1 VYEPLR
7 QRTIQ
12 LVRQSVDALLKGKQ
26 RVSLSTIAL
35 KSKALDPDHRGIS
48 ESALLDNQEARTYYE
63 QHRSWHSGR
72 QKHTKPP
79 RPAPPASPGL
89 VKPGRNEQRVRQRY
103 LRMGKETLTE
113 RLIAAERTMAE
124 QRERWL
130 SQQDEALTWRMR
142 AEAAEAQLQELQQ
155 RDLRRKEE

>member
-1 VYEPLR
+1 MYEPLR

-12 LVRQSVDALLKGKQ
+12 LVRKSVDALLNGKQ

-35 KSKALDPDHRGIS
+35 KSKELDPDHRGIS
-48 ESALLDNQEARTYYE
+48 ESAILDNQEARAYYE
-63 QHRSWHSGR
+63 QHRSWHGRR
-72 QKHTKPP
+72 QKQTKPP
-79 RPAPPASPGL
+79 YSAPPVAPRL
-89 VKPGRNEQRVRQRY
+89 VKPGRDERRVRQRY
-103 LRMGKETLTE
+103 LRMSKEALAE

-124 QRERWL
+124 KRERWL

-142 AEAAEAQLQELQQ
+142 AEVAEAQLQELQQ